1 MKPFRKALPAF
12 TNNSDV
18 LYYDSMVVY
27 DSENAP
33 CESLEMG
40 SGTYTYPQLKRS
52 ENSKLS
58 RYLIYRLQLPL

>member
-12 TNNSDV
+12 TN
-18 LYYDSMVVY
+18 DSMVVY

-40 SGTYTYPQLKRS
+40 SGTNTYLQLKRS